1 MVSPNQLI
9 ELINSNL
16 GIIYSSMRGD
26 VRAKPEVSFIHNF
39 VRMIGSLLPGT
50 KKNRIVGKHDD
61 NLI

>member
-50 KKNRIVGKHDD
+50 KNRIVGKHDD